1 MPLSAPSASSN
12 GGVPPVPQEL
22 LAQRRRNRL
31 LYGGVFLALL
41 VSALGVGF
49 NPLQVLSAL
58 LKGGDFALRF
68 WPPSLTHFPQFFR
81 ALLETFAMALWG
93 SFLATFLAVPLAFLG
108 ARNVVSNRAVY
119 LGARAVMDFLR
130 GFPEIVLALIFV
142 AAVGLGPLPGI
153 LALTLHTAGVVGKLL
168 SESVETVDPRP
179 VEAVRATG
187 AHPLLVIAYGFWPM
201 ISPAFTSITLY
212 HFEVNFRSA
221 TVLGLVGA
229 GGIWFEL
236 MQTVRAFRFQD
247 AATVILLILVG
258 VFLVDKLS
266 AWLRRILL

>member
-142 AAVGLGPLPGI
+142 AAVGLGPLP
-153 LALTLHTAGVVGKLL
+153 
-168 SESVETVDPRP
+168 ESVETVDPRP

-229 GGIWFEL
+229 GGIGFEL